1 MDNRFKVEILEG
13 ALDFF
18 DEIEKK
24 AVSKIIF
31 NIRKSQQIID
41 NEVFKKLDGDI
52 WEFRTLFNKK
62 KYRLLAFWDKTGE
75 KETIVVGTNGFI
87 KKTQKIP
94 KKEIKKAKQIRV
106 EYFKDKTQ

>member
-52 WEFRTLFNKK
+52 
-62 KYRLLAFWDKTGE
+62 
-75 KETIVVGTNGFI
+75 
-87 KKTQKIP
+87 
-94 KKEIKKAKQIRV
+94 
-106 EYFKDKTQ
+106 